1 MASTLPEM
9 HLLPTD
15 LESII
20 NLVRTHS
27 REIAAKLDESYHSA
41 SFNVTFSTGPVCFI
55 NRELT
60 HEEAARVQEWLF
72 HAEIKADTADEVRY
86 FGQLVD
92 AWRPISGRRL

>member
-9 HLLPTD
+9 HLIPTE
-15 LESII
+15 LQSII
-20 NLVRTHS
+20 DLVRKHN

-41 SFNVTFSTGPVCFI
+41 SFNVTFNPGHVCFI
-55 NRELT
+55 NKELT
-60 HEEAARVQEWLF
+60 HEEAAKVHEWLL
-72 HAEIKADTADEVRY
+72 HAEIKGDTADEVRY